1 LLQVLVKDNNIDY
14 ALKTLKRKMQR
25 EGVFRAL
32 KVKRFHEKPSEKKLR
47 KIEEAQKRRRKV
59 QYKFD
64 VDLTHM
70 KD

>member
-1 LLQVLVKDNNIDY
+1 MLQVLVKDNNVDY

-32 KVKRFHEKPSEKKLR
+32 KSKRFHEKPSEKKLR
-47 KIEEAQKRRRKV
+47 KIEEAQKRRKKV

-64 VDLTHM
+64 VDL
-70 KD
+70 KGIVD